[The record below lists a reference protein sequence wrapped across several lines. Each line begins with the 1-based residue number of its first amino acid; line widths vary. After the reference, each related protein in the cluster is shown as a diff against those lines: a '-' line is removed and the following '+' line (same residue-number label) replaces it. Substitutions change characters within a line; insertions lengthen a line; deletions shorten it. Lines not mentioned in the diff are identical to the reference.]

1 MDRSNPSSSS
11 SKASFTE
18 APFSRDAPLL
28 ALAGLHG
35 LFLAAW
41 PTLPVIGVGVW
52 WNSNTIAHNFIHR
65 PFFRARSANL
75 LFSAYLSVLLGIPQT
90 LWRDRHLAHHAG
102 STFHWRASPQLA
114 AETTLILA
122 LWTVLAALHPRFFL
136 TVYLPGYLLGLAL
149 CRLQGH
155 YEHAGG
161 DVSHYGAV
169 YNFLCLND
177 GYHAEHHANPAAH
190 WTALPQRIDPAA
202 RVSRWPAPLR
212 WLDDTGLANMGL
224 DALERLVLRSPRLR
238 RFVLS
243 RHRRALQA
251 LLPQLLPRVPCA
263 ARVAIVGGGIF
274 PRTALL
280 LQELLPA
287 ASLTIIDADA
297 ANLATARAL
306 IRGVE
311 FIHVRYVP
319 SGTSGYDLVVIPLSF
334 DGSRAA
340 LERHPPAPAIL
351 VHDWIWRRRGESRIV
366 SFALLKRINLI
377 QSCRS

>member
-1 MDRSNPSSSS
+1 MSRSNPSST
-11 SKASFTE
+11 FI
-18 APFSRDAPLL
+18 RDAPLL

-41 PTLPVIGVGVW
+41 PTLPVIAIGLW

-65 PFFRARSANL
+65 AFFRSRSANL
-75 LFSAYLSVLLGIPQT
+75 LFSAYLSLLLGIPQT

-102 STFHWRASPQLA
+102 LTFRWRASFSLA
-114 AETTLILA
+114 VETALIFA
-122 LWTVLAALHPRFFL
+122 LWTALTALHPRFFL

-149 CRLQGH
+149 CSLQGH
-155 YEHAGG
+155 YEHARGALSHKE
-161 DVSHYGAV
+161 VTSHYGAL
-169 YNFLCLND
+169 YNVLCLND
-177 GYHAEHHANPAAH
+177 GYHAEHHADPTAH
-190 WTALPQRIDPAA
+190 WTSLPQRVDPAA

-212 WLDDTGLANMGL
+212 WLDDLGLET
-224 DALERLVLRSPRLR
+224 LERLALRSPRLR
-238 RFVLS
+238 RFVLRS
-243 RHRRALQA
+243 HRRALQE
-251 LLPQLLPRVPCA
+251 LLPRLTPRIPSA
-263 ARVAIVGGGIF
+263 ARVAIVGGGLF

-297 ANLATARAL
+297 GNLAAARAL
-306 IRGVE
+306 IHGVE
-311 FIHVRYVP
+311 FLHARYVP
-319 SGTSGYDLVVIPLSF
+319 GELSGYDLAVIPLSF

-340 LERHPPAPAIL
+340 LERHPPAAAVL

-377 QSCRS
+377 LT